1 MSINPLPSAQP
12 FHCQFFFHQSFHR
25 KIKRKEALI
34 KIFCFLILG
43 ETSVHIAIV
52 NGDLESLKLLIEKC
66 SADVHAR
73 ARGRFFIPEDCKDKM
88 KTDTDY
94 DGEWKELPTLPSR
107 KKVPL
112 NKAIDVQTVSNG
124 QVFGAF
130 NLKMVWTIW
139 RANNSGSL
147 GDLELV
153 LLIFWSSQLH
163 RRLAWA
169 SITQVYQSF

>member
-1 MSINPLPSAQP
+1 MATGGITMGQNVHKPFAISPALPLPI
-12 FHCQFFFHQSFHR
+12 FFFHQSFHR

-73 ARGRFFIPEDCKDKM
+73 ARGRFFMPEDCKDKM

-94 DGEWKELPTLPSR
+94 DGE
-107 KKVPL
+107 
-112 NKAIDVQTVSNG
+112 
-124 QVFGAF
+124 
-130 NLKMVWTIW
+130 
-139 RANNSGSL
+139 
-147 GDLELV
+147 
-153 LLIFWSSQLH
+153 
-163 RRLAWA
+163 
-169 SITQVYQSF
+169 